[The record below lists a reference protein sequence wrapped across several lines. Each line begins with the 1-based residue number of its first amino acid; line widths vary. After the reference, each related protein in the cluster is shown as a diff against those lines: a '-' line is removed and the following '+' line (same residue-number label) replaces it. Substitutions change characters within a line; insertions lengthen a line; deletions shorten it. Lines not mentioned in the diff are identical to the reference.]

1 MTEIEDFQIFWC
13 HQGHSLCTFGR
24 TLSRGSVVLGD
35 EPRDLHMLDKPS
47 TIELQPSPY
56 FYGMGSHP
64 SCPGWSWTHY
74 PAQAD
79 FELVTF
85 LPQLSDCQNHSAWLP
100 CCLKVNMFLSI
111 FGSQNYIQYY
121 YPIIFTAESLTSPES
136 FNKQEVSS
144 VMSPV
149 LNEDSFI
156 FIGVKEFKQE
166 LGGSSRCI
174 GHEGMLLTGLFPL
187 LHSACFLIE
196 PRTTSPGTVPLTVG

>member
-1 MTEIEDFQIFWC
+1 
-13 HQGHSLCTFGR
+13 
-24 TLSRGSVVLGD
+24 
-35 EPRDLHMLDKPS
+35 
-47 TIELQPSPY
+47 
-56 FYGMGSHP
+56 
-64 SCPGWSWTHY
+64 
-74 PAQAD
+74 
-79 FELVTF
+79 
-85 LPQLSDCQNHSAWLP
+85 
-100 CCLKVNMFLSI
+100 MFLSI